1 MEKPIQAG
9 MILKTKFVAAGNDKF
24 TEYINYID
32 RVEAVRNDN
41 FQKYDLF
48 HDGAEQ
54 LQQDSWTEGYLTY
67 MENPEKTTGL
77 FTVGKDTLT
86 QQDKQKLKELFTRAQ
101 KNNSVMWQTVFS
113 FDNRWLQQNGLYNPL
128 TRQVDARKLKEY
140 TRAAMDKLTEK
151 EALKGSA
158 VWSAAIHYNTEHIHI
173 HIAMV
178 EPIPTRPIKI
188 IDGHEEYKG
197 RFRQSSIDAAK
208 SAAVNRILDQKQ
220 ENQIINDLIRG
231 KIIGGFQEGLQAP
244 PPDLTKGLR
253 ALYSHLPKDRRLW
266 KYNMN
271 AMKPLRPALDRL
283 SKEFIEQYHKEDFQE
298 LIKRLNAQQEKYI
311 LAYGKG
317 GKSNQFT
324 KQHLNDLYVRMGNAI
339 LQELKA
345 LDKAVKKAGIAQ
357 NLLPLP
363 EGGGS
368 AEVPETEPIFL
379 GVEESFLTEL
389 SLEPEAD
396 SETSPFFSGKFRME
410 WSNGYKK
417 ARRLL
422 YGTMKLKPDFKEAFA
437 ALSLEATKGN
447 VLAMDD
453 LGKMF
458 AYGMG
463 REIDPAVAYEWYSLA
478 LKGFLELYPENQTPY
493 LAYRIGKHYHYG
505 LGTEIDYTQAAKFFK
520 IAADQGNAYAVYELA
535 KMERDGIGTPV
546 NTQLSN
552 THFKIAYQR
561 FSELLDERRDDNLL
575 YRVGQ
580 MAYTGTGTDINKA
593 YGLNLLEKACDLGN
607 IHAKNLLTNIYLKDK
622 DIEGIKRIIPLL
634 TESAEKGI
642 DTAQFTLAKCFLFES
657 QDIYDLQK
665 AMKWFTASA
674 DQGNQFA
681 QYSLGKLF
689 LDGKEDLTPNTQQA
703 VKWLTLSADQGNQ
716 FAQYSLGKLFL
727 DGKEDLA
734 PSTQQAVKWLT
745 LSADQGN
752 QFAQYSL
759 GKLFLDGREDLT
771 PNTQQAVKWLTL
783 SADQGN
789 QFAQYSLGKLFLN
802 GKEDLA
808 PNTQQ
813 AVKWLT
819 LSADQGNQFAQY
831 SLGKLYYYGK
841 GPIAPNAEK
850 AYLWLSRSAE
860 QGNLFAKAL
869 LEKETYQYQEVKQKV
884 KEKIGYLLSR
894 LFKNLGNERDK
905 RYNQMVYEHMEQQL
919 RNELEQ

>member
-520 IAADQGNAYAVYELA
+520 IAADQGNQFAQYSLAGLYRHGKGVEKNLQSAYYYYGASANQGNAYAVYELA

-607 IHAKNLLTNIYLKDK
+607 IHAKNMLTNIYLKDK

-665 AMKWFTASA
+665 AMKWFTA
-674 DQGNQFA
+674 
-681 QYSLGKLF
+681 
-689 LDGKEDLTPNTQQA
+689 
-703 VKWLTLSADQGNQ
+703 SADQGNQ

>member
-32 RVEAVRNDN
+32 RDEAVRNDH

-48 HDGAEQ
+48 HDSTEQ
-54 LQQDSWTEGYLTY
+54 PQQDSWTEGYLTY

-86 QQDKQKLKELFTRAQ
+86 QQDKQKLKELFTQAQ

-140 TRAAMDKLTEK
+140 TRAAMDKLAEK

-188 IDGHEEYKG
+188 INGHEEYKG
-197 RFRQSSIDAAK
+197 RFKQSSIDGAK

-231 KIIGGFQEGLQAP
+231 KIIGGFREGFQAP

-253 ALYSHLPKDRRLW
+253 ALCSHLPKDRRLW

-298 LIKRLNAQQEKYI
+298 LIKRLNAQQEKYT

-324 KQHLNDLYVRMGNAI
+324 KQHLNDLYARMGNAI
-339 LQELKA
+339 LQELKT
-345 LDKAVKKAGIAQ
+345 LDKMIKKAGTAQ
-357 NLLPLP
+357 DLLPLP
-363 EGGGS
+363 EGSGS
-368 AEVPETEPIFL
+368 AEAPETEPIFP
-379 GVEESFLTEL
+379 GAEESLTTEL

-396 SETSPFFSGKFRME
+396 SETSPLFSGEFRME
-410 WSNGYKK
+410 WNKGYKK

-422 YGTMKLKPDFKEAFA
+422 YGTKKLKPDFKEALA
-437 ALSLEATKGN
+437 ALSLEANKGN

-463 REIDPAVAYEWYSLA
+463 REIDPDIANEWYSLA
-478 LKGFLELYPENQTPY
+478 LKGFLELYPENQMPY

-505 LGTEIDYTQAAKFFK
+505 LGTEIDYIQAAKFFK
-520 IAADQGNAYAVYELA
+520 IA
-535 KMERDGIGTPV
+535 
-546 NTQLSN
+546 
-552 THFKIAYQR
+552 
-561 FSELLDERRDDNLL
+561 
-575 YRVGQ
+575 
-580 MAYTGTGTDINKA
+580 
-593 YGLNLLEKACDLGN
+593 
-607 IHAKNLLTNIYLKDK
+607 
-622 DIEGIKRIIPLL
+622 
-634 TESAEKGI
+634 
-642 DTAQFTLAKCFLFES
+642 
-657 QDIYDLQK
+657 
-665 AMKWFTASA
+665 A

-689 LDGKEDLTPNTQQA
+689 LD
-703 VKWLTLSADQGNQ
+703 
-716 FAQYSLGKLFL
+716 
-727 DGKEDLA
+727 
-734 PSTQQAVKWLT
+734 
-745 LSADQGN
+745 
-752 QFAQYSL
+752 
-759 GKLFLDGREDLT
+759 
-771 PNTQQAVKWLTL
+771 
-783 SADQGN
+783 
-789 QFAQYSLGKLFLN
+789 

-869 LEKETYQYQEVKQKV
+869 LEKEAYQYQEVKRKV
-884 KEKIGYLLSR
+884 KENIGYLLSR

-905 RYNQMVYEHMEQQL
+905 RFNQMIYEHMEQQL
-919 RNELEQ
+919 QNELEQ